1 MTFSYPEEFQIER
14 FMDEVAECTAGE
26 ESPMDDRDLFI
37 VLRLDDKRMHRSIMG
52 SFVPDEVI
60 K

>member
-14 FMDEVAECTAGE
+14 YMDEVTECTAGE
-26 ESPMDDRDLFI
+26 ESSTDDRDLFI
-37 VLRLDDKRMHRSIMG
+37 ALRLDDKRMHRSIMG